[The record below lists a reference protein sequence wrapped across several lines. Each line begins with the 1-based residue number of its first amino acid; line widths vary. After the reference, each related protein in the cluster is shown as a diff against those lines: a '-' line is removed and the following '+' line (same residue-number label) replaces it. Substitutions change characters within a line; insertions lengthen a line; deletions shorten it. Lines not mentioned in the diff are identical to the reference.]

1 VSFMPMEQLTNL
13 IFITVLIALLH
24 LLLMVFEANNGT
36 IIRVWGGRDEHG
48 DPDPVDTLT

>member
-1 VSFMPMEQLTNL
+1 MPTEQLTNL

-36 IIRVWGGRDEHG
+36 IIRVWGA
-48 DPDPVDTLT
+48 VTSMAILIQLTL